1 MWNSNPVVGI
11 FGSSQIIEGDGEYEQ
26 ARLLGRLLARAGFA
40 ICNGGYAGAME
51 ASARGA
57 SEMDGVSIGLTL
69 KTFGRKGGNPFLTRE
84 IESDT
89 LFERL
94 SHFVE
99 LSEAFVAVSGGI
111 GTLAELFTVWNMLQI
126 RQFGSRPLILVGE
139 RWPAIIDHLHENME
153 IRGKDIKLLQMVS
166 TPEEAVKILKGQ
178 MGK

>member
-1 MWNSNPVVGI
+1 MWNSKPVVAI
-11 FGSSQIIEGDGEYEQ
+11 FGSSQVIEGDGEYEQ

-57 SEMDGVSIGLTL
+57 SEMEGASIGFTL
-69 KTFGRKGGNPFLTRE
+69 RTFGRKSGNPFLTRE

-99 LSEAFVAVSGGI
+99 LAEAFVALPGGI
-111 GTLAELFTVWNMLQI
+111 GTLAELFTIWNMLQI
-126 RQFGSRPLILVGE
+126 RQFAPRPFILLGE
-139 RWPAIIDHLHENME
+139 RWPAVIDHLHQNME
-153 IRGKDIKLLQMVS
+153 IRGKDLEFLQMIAS
-166 TPEEAVKILKGQ
+166 PEEAVEKLKSQ
-178 MGK
+178 LKR

>member
-1 MWNSNPVVGI
+1 VWNSKPVVAI
-11 FGSSQIIEGDGEYEQ
+11 FGSSQIIDGDGEYEQ

-57 SEMDGVSIGLTL
+57 SEMDGASIGLTL
-69 KTFGRKGGNPFLTRE
+69 KAFGKKNGNPFLTRE

-99 LSEAFVAVSGGI
+99 LSEAFVAISGGI
-111 GTLAELFTVWNMLQI
+111 GTLAELFTIWNMMQTHQL
-126 RQFGSRPLILVGE
+126 GPRPFILIGK
-139 RWPAIIDHLHENME
+139 RWPAIIDHLHQNME
-153 IRGKDIKLLQMVS
+153 IRDKDIELLQMVS
-166 TPEEAVKILKGQ
+166 TPEEAVKILGDK